1 MGSLNLYNASITI
14 VAVITLLA
22 FLYSKLSNWSM
33 RRAEARR
40 LEAAKNEAIS
50 KAMVDALQHLHL
62 IPQLVSNSA
71 SEIAATNAVV
81 EELTEMG
88 NFVTAQKP
96 ALPDSLNQI
105 PAMVAALVE
114 IAKTQTQ
121 QLERFERVVRMLSE
135 CMFSKE
141 TKGYTPENSDAV
153 ARYER
158 DYRIEEMIRA
168 GIPEDQARS
177 RIETEDVFGQFKVE
191 R

>member
-1 MGSLNLYNASITI
+1 MSTLNLYAVAPTI
-14 VAVITLLA
+14 VSVVILLA
-22 FLYSKLSNWSM
+22 FLYSKVSNWSM

-71 SEIAATNAVV
+71 SVAEKIGKLGSQA
-81 EELTEMG
+81 
-88 NFVTAQKP
+88 P